1 MLELCAHLEERGIAS
16 FSHGEGL
23 LDDLRA
29 PVRPRTPTRSLLC
42 EARFEAVLRA
52 LPRAVVS
59 AADGAR
65 LTQATS
71 GGPIDLIA
79 TGGGPAEHTLPRFGL
94 APYAFAFR
102 PRDESWL
109 DPLDGLASFHA
120 GLLEEA
126 VSDAATSPFL
136 EAPRRY
142 WIAARLLA
150 EHDLQPKP
158 ELVRSAKD
166 ALAEAAPLLPQAAP
180 ARREITRVLA
190 SERPGPALAFLHAT
204 GVSDLLVPGT
214 SLANTGLFEALPPLP
229 ALRWALWLRGSATAA
244 AMVRFRVPHA
254 LARRVERLQ
263 ASHPI
268 DRAVSPGRDVGLRKV
283 LSRLDAEEVA
293 ALFVWRRLEIA
304 EWTDRDE
311 AARVETR
318 LCAIEG
324 RMDTLRYARERDGVV
339 RALALDGR
347 AVMKRLGAGPG
358 PHVGRALAHLARFIA
373 ERPDANE
380 VAALERELV
389 QWART
394 QTNLLDAKPNESGSA
409 AGGPPDE

>member
-1 MLELCAHLEERGIAS
+1 MLELCAHLEERSIAS

-42 EARFEAVLRA
+42 EAPFEAVLRA

-71 GGPIDLIA
+71 EGPVDLVA

-109 DPLDGLASFHA
+109 DPLDGLASFQA
-120 GLLEEA
+120 GLLGGV

-150 EHDLQPKP
+150 EHDLRPKP
-158 ELVRSAKD
+158 ELVTSAKD
-166 ALAEAAPLLPQAAP
+166 AFAEAAPLLPQAAP
-180 ARREITRVLA
+180 ARREVTRVLA
-190 SERPGPALAFLHAT
+190 SERPGPALAFLLET

-214 SLANTGLFEALPPLP
+214 RLANTRLFEALPPLP

-268 DRAVSPGRDVGLRKV
+268 DRAVSPRRDVGLRKV
-283 LSRLDAEEVA
+283 MSRLDAEEVA
-293 ALFVWRRLEIA
+293 ALFVWRRLELA

-318 LCAIEG
+318 LCAIED
-324 RMDTLRYARERDGVV
+324 RMDTLRDAREREGVV

-347 AVMKRLGAGPG
+347 AVMERLGAGPG